1 MNELELILSKK
12 EKKKCLEQILKKNKK
27 ILYVYEQ
34 SLIPDTGYNYKS
46 YLKGLI
52 RYVSSSN
59 ELFSGELITVLV
71 NFYSIFQNELEKDEI
86 KRLVHENSN
95 LLKFLLKR
103 VGE

>member
-1 MNELELILSKK
+1 MNEMELILSIK

-34 SLIPDTGYNYKS
+34 SLIPDTGYDYKS

-59 ELFSGELITVLV
+59 ELFEGELINVLV
-71 NFYSIFQNELEKDEI
+71 NFYSIFQNDLEKEEVRRI
-86 KRLVHENSN
+86 VHENSN
-95 LLKFLLKR
+95 VLKFLLRK

>member
-1 MNELELILSKK
+1 MNEMELMLSIK

-34 SLIPDTGYNYKS
+34 SLIPDTGYDYKS

-59 ELFSGELITVLV
+59 ELFEGELINVLV
-71 NFYSIFQNELEKDEI
+71 NFYSIFQNDLEKEEI
-86 KRLVHENSN
+86 KRIVHENSN
-95 LLKFLLKR
+95 VLNFLLRK